1 MRLCPIRLGGVAPV
15 VLVSITALALAG
27 CGVTAADLPL
37 PGGGIGGDT
46 YELNAVFSDALNLP
60 DKAHVKL
67 EGVRIG
73 TVTDI
78 SAKDFTAKVTM
89 VIRQDVPLP
98 VGTMAELRQA
108 TPLGDVFVAL
118 QPPKAGSG
126 SAALRPGDTIP
137 ITATSAAASV
147 EDTLAALSA
156 LVNGGGL
163 GELKTIVTEV
173 NAALD
178 GRGPQTAHL
187 INQLTTTLT
196 TLNERTDEIDRIL
209 KSALALTTTAR
220 ERRGTI
226 DAAFTE
232 LTPAIK
238 VLSDQT
244 GRFTEV
250 LTKVAKAGDLGN
262 EVLVQTGGEIKA
274 LLRDL
279 APVLDGFASLDET
292 LGPTLSSMV
301 ALADILAGA
310 TKGES
315 GAGSGSL
322 AGLTNIPGLGGDLPN
337 LGDFT
342 AGYQSITDNL
352 MELVKRLG
360 APR

>member
-1 MRLCPIRLGGVAPV
+1 MRRHALG
-15 VLVSITALALAG
+15 LVTAFSLALGG
-27 CGVTAADLPL
+27 CGVTASDLPL
-37 PGGGIGGDT
+37 PGGGIGGET

-78 SAKDFTAKVTM
+78 AAKDFTAQVTM
-89 VIRQDVPLP
+89 VIRKDVALP
-98 VGTMAELRQA
+98 VGTSAELRQA

-118 QPPKAGSG
+118 QPPAASG
-126 SAALRPGDTIP
+126 SAVALRPGDTIP

-196 TLNERTDEIDRIL
+196 TLNKRTAEIDRIL
-209 KSALALTTTAR
+209 DSALALTTTAR

-226 DAAFTE
+226 DAAFAD
-232 LTPAIK
+232 LTPAIT

-250 LTKVAKAGDLGN
+250 LTKVAEAGDLGN
-262 EVLVQTGGEIKA
+262 EVLVQTGDEITS

-279 APVLDGFASLDET
+279 GPTLDGFASLDKT
-292 LGPTLSSMV
+292 LGQTLASMV
-301 ALADILAGA
+301 ALADLLAGA
-310 TKGES
+310 TEGES

-322 AGLTNIPGLGGDLPN
+322 AGLTNIPGLSGDLPN
-337 LGDFT
+337 LDDFT
-342 AGYQSITDNL
+342 AGYQSVTDNL
-352 MELVKRLG
+352 VQLLERLG
-360 APR
+360 VPPR